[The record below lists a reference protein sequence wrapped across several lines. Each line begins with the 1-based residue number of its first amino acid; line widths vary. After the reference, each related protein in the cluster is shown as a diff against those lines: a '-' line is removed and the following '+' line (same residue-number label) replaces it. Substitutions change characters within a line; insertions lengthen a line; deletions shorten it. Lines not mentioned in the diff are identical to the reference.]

1 MPKAKLLY
9 PNSLNLGVVVN
20 DKFVSSTIYHKGKAV
35 SVDMDTALKLNE
47 DPRFEVTGIPG
58 AMKRD
63 AAVAKETRPTGAKL
77 MEAIRAAIADLDK
90 TDDDNFDRH
99 NKPALHVLRA
109 ALGFTVTAAERDAAE
124 AGVGESDEDEDK
136 KPAPKSAPR
145 KKAPIEMPSNFV
157 AAEDTSIRVGG

>member
-1 MPKAKLLY
+1 M
-9 PNSLNLGVVVN
+9 VVD

-35 SVDMDTALKLNE
+35 SVDMETALKLNE

-77 MEAIRAAIADLDK
+77 MEAIRAAIADLDRA
-90 TDDDNFDRH
+90 DDDNFDRH

-124 AGVGESDEDEDK
+124 KWSVADYEGEDE

-145 KKAPIEMPSNFV
+145 KKAPVEMPSNFV
-157 AAEDTSIRVGG
+157 QAEDGPSIKVS